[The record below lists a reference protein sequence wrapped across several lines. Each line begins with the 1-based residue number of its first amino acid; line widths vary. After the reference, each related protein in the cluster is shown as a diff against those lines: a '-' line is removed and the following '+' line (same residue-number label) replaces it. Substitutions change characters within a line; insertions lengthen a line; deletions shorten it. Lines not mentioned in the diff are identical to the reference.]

1 MQLQRPAVVALN
13 ALSHSPQWLAC
24 SYAERIFHDM
34 QALVA
39 SVKIGFFTALLKTKS
54 KQQHHDQLHDQI
66 QIKIH
71 T

>member
-13 ALSHSPQWLAC
+13 ALSHSPQWLA
-24 SYAERIFHDM
+24 SAERIFHDM